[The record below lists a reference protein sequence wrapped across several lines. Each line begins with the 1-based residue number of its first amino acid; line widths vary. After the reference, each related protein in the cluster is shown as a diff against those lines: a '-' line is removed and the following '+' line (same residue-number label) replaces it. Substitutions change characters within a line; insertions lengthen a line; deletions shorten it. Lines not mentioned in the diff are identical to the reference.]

1 MLGGHPF
8 AGFKARARSGCG
20 NDNDFPYFHPVRRHP
35 ANTFG
40 NSRREAKREAEKFV
54 LLVRIMYTHSCI
66 PECIFYLR
74 RVRMENIFLHSLAFL
89 SFFSVDNSTPHTTS
103 PRRQVFPNR
112 SITRVIF
119 LQRWHIKEKS
129 LNLCASRYVV
139 GGGRAAAGWTLRKAQ
154 ISSLL
159 LLAFGPSLALHRRD
173 FYVSDIFPSISGV
186 HICTVWK
193 TQKYVN
199 HLMISTHCL
208 PEKKERNLCVVCAT

>member
-8 AGFKARARSGCG
+8 AGFKARSRSGFG

-89 SFFSVDNSTPHTTS
+89 SFFSVDNSTPHTLVAT
-103 PRRQVFPNR
+103 PP
-112 SITRVIF
+112 
-119 LQRWHIKEKS
+119 S
-129 LNLCASRYVV
+129 LPQIVASRGLFSCNDGILRKRVSICVLLGMLRV
-139 GGGRAAAGWTLRKAQ
+139 GAGGRRPGGL
-154 ISSLL
+154 
-159 LLAFGPSLALHRRD
+159 
-173 FYVSDIFPSISGV
+173 
-186 HICTVWK
+186 
-193 TQKYVN
+193 
-199 HLMISTHCL
+199 
-208 PEKKERNLCVVCAT
+208 